1 MSCYTPGSMSRRRVA
16 LIASILAA
24 AAPLAGCGNKESEI
38 KSAETEGAYLDV
50 GQLRYQVEISRELNP
65 ADIEDRAY
73 LEGLPRSA
81 ALLRPGQT
89 WFAVFVRVEND
100 TKKPQPAATDFQL
113 TDTQD
118 NVYRPVALPRAN
130 PFAYLGGRVPG
141 KGTLPPLGSVANA
154 NESIN
159 GSLVLFKLK
168 TASFEN
174 RPLVLKIL
182 GPTVPQDEATVD
194 LDV

>member
-1 MSCYTPGSMSRRRVA
+1 MRRRA
-16 LIASILAA
+16 ILIASLLAA
-24 AAPLAGCGNKESEI
+24 TALAGCGNKESVV

-65 ADIEDRAY
+65 ADTEDRAY
-73 LEGLPRSA
+73 LEGLPRSV

-100 TKKPQPAATDFQL
+100 HSTPQPAAVDFEL
-113 TDTQD
+113 ADTQD
-118 NVYRPVALPRAN
+118 NVYKPVPLPRAN
-130 PFAYLGGRVPG
+130 PYAYVGGPVRG
-141 KGTLPPLGSVANA
+141 KSTLPPAGSVASA

-159 GSLVLFKLK
+159 GLLVLFRIK

-174 RPLVLKIL
+174 RPLELRIL
-182 GPTVPQDEATVD
+182 GPSVPQDEATVD

>member
-1 MSCYTPGSMSRRRVA
+1 MSRRRLALVA
-16 LIASILAA
+16 SVLAA
-24 AAPLAGCGNKESEI
+24 AAPLAGCGNKEEEI

-50 GQLRYQVEISRELNP
+50 GQLRYQIEISRELNP
-65 ADIEDRAY
+65 ADVEDRDY
-73 LEGLPRSA
+73 LEGLPRAA

-100 TKKPQPAATDFQL
+100 TDTPQPAAVDFRL
-113 TDTQD
+113 GDTQD
-118 NVYRPVALPRAN
+118 NVYRPVPLPRAN

-141 KGTLPPLGSVANA
+141 KGTLPPAGSVAQL
-154 NESIN
+154 NESVN
-159 GSLVLFKLK
+159 GGLVLFKIK

-174 RPLVLKIL
+174 RPLELKIL
-182 GPTVPQDEATVD
+182 GPSVPQDEATVE